1 VELQQ
6 RLADFAQ
13 AGTALFAISYD
24 PVASLAEFA
33 ERFGITYP
41 LLSDEGSVVIRALG
55 LYNEHLLEQHRFYG
69 REPRPD
75 QYGVPYPGIFHLDGQ
90 GIIVE
95 KQFEQSYRVRP
106 APAVLL
112 ERLLA
117 DATPT
122 DATPSFA
129 VSQRVERPGVSI
141 TAGLD
146 SATYHPY
153 EQHVLTVRLE
163 LAPGVHVYAAP
174 VPEGYTALE
183 ISVAP
188 QEGLEVRPADLPAS
202 QLLEVEAPDDLFSLG
217 SEPEQFQVYEG
228 TVTATLPFDVVPFE
242 DALTLAVRVRYQAC
256 TDTLCYPP
264 DTVDLELPLRGVDL
278 IRT

>member
-6 RLADFAQ
+6 RLDNFAQ
-13 AGTALFAISYD
+13 ADTALFAISYD
-24 PVASLAEFA
+24 SVETLAEFA
-33 ERFGITYP
+33 EKFGITYP

-75 QYGVPYPGIFHLDGQ
+75 QYGVPYPGIFRLDEQ
-90 GIIVE
+90 GTIVD

-112 ERLLA
+112 ERLH
-117 DATPT
+117 
-122 DATPSFA
+122 PSALPSLA
-129 VSQRVERPGVSI
+129 VSQRVERAGVTI

-163 LAPGVHVYAAP
+163 LDPGVHVYANP

-188 QEGLEVRPADLPAS
+188 QDGLEVGPVQLPAAHPLQVEMPNDML
-202 QLLEVEAPDDLFSLG
+202 QLGGANEE
-217 SEPEQFQVYEG
+217 FQVFGG
-228 TVTATLPFDVVPFE
+228 TVTATVPFDVVPFA
-242 DALTLAVRVRYQAC
+242 DSITLAVQISFQAC

-264 DTVDLELPLRGVDL
+264 DRVELALTLQGVDL